1 MNKFIA
7 GIALCIFLL
16 LGGCSPT
23 PQTVSPVSPT
33 AAAVTDT
40 PQPTPEPTNTSSPTP
55 LPTHTF
61 TPTPEPP
68 IVQNCISIQSELP
81 ADHAYTGNLLLMG
94 AAYGSLELYNLQS
107 NESVILSEEDYVD
120 HETSPDRTRIA
131 LRDYKT
137 KTIYIFSAD
146 GKIIKRIPMR
156 SNWGWLADWLDD
168 QRIAIVMSE
177 PSDDPRYDK
186 YPASVV
192 ILDTVTGLTQVLPP
206 DYPDID
212 LANPL
217 IQFGGRWG
225 SIMYNATLTRAVYAA
240 PVSNPPP
247 EIGSSN
253 GYVFYS
259 LTEEKKLAEIPNPS
273 LRALPIW
280 FGDGMQ
286 FILEGGDEFYRVSA
300 DGELEKLTR
309 FNPNYI
315 FDKSS
320 GLDYLLDDYYS
331 LSPDE
336 SRLAFWQT
344 MFDRSLDRNK
354 ISFTLAI
361 LDIETG
367 EVTDTCI
374 SSGHYLSGSDLPAN
388 PYPIWSPDGSTVAVY
403 ANYRSEE
410 KEGSLVLIDLEKQIA
425 YPLPGN
431 WIPTGWLLAE

>member
-1 MNKFIA
+1 VA
-7 GIALCIFLL
+7 ALPLGKRLL
-16 LGGCSPT
+16 LLFPP
-23 PQTVSPVSPT
+23 PQL
-33 AAAVTDT
+33 
-40 PQPTPEPTNTSSPTP
+40 TPEPTKTSSPTP

-61 TPTPEPP
+61 APTPEPP
-68 IVQNCISIQSELP
+68 IVQNCISIQPELP
-81 ADHAYTGNLLLMG
+81 ADHAYTGNLLLMD
-94 AAYGSLELYNLQS
+94 ASYGPLELYNLQS
-107 NESVILSEEDYVD
+107 SESVILSEEYYVD
-120 HETSPDRTRIA
+120 HEVSPDHTQVA

-146 GKIIKRIPMR
+146 GKIIKRIPIR

-225 SIMYNATLTRAVYAA
+225 SIMYNATLTRVVYAGR
-240 PVSNPPP
+240 VSNPPP
-247 EIGSSN
+247 ETGGGNAYI
-253 GYVFYS
+253 FYS
-259 LTEEKKLAEIPNPS
+259 LTDEKRLAGILN
-273 LRALPIW
+273 LRMRALPIW
-280 FGDGMQ
+280 IGNGMQ
-286 FILEGGDEFYRVSA
+286 AIILGVDEFYRVDA
-300 DGELEKLTR
+300 DGKIEKLTR
-309 FNPNYI
+309 FNPDYVFNEG
-315 FDKSS
+315 SS
-320 GLDYLLDDYYS
+320 LDYLFDDYYS

-344 MFDRSLDRNK
+344 RHEKNLDTNQL
-354 ISFTLAI
+354 SYTLAI

-374 SSGHYLSGSDLPAN
+374 SYGDHSPFNFPAN
-388 PYPIWSPDGSTVAVY
+388 SYPVWSPDGSTLAVY

-410 KEGSLVLIDLEKQIA
+410 KEGSLVLINLEKQTA